1 MRNWAMCK
9 KVLAKS
15 HFFLKYE
22 WIHFLGFLLIPR
34 YNHDRI
40 IREFRRPR
48 RRTGILCFCDGRIR
62 LDCGKEVNRVD
73 LCLLAN
79 NCVIDHATNRVIDQ
93 NKKPTTVSLAG
104 VMRKG
109 ENEVG
114 LLRFYKNVKY
124 CILEAMHMRRLN
136 CSMTF
141 WFSLRPHCI

>member
-1 MRNWAMCK
+1 M
-9 KVLAKS
+9 
-15 HFFLKYE
+15 
-22 WIHFLGFLLIPR
+22 G
-34 YNHDRI
+34 
-40 IREFRRPR
+40 
-48 RRTGILCFCDGRIR
+48 
-62 LDCGKEVNRVD
+62 

-79 NCVIDHATNRVIDQ
+79 NHVIDHEETRKIDQ
-93 NKKPTTVSLAG
+93 NKKPTAVYFAG

-124 CILEAMHMRRLN
+124 YILEAMHTWRLS